1 MSLGALLLGWGPL
14 AIAQP
19 SLFAE
24 AVSNAPTHASVPLE
38 AKESVGKV
46 ESIDA
51 HAPIARS
58 PLHSHTRRVT
68 KKSIATLLPSTAPQ
82 ELRDPYDA
90 LTPQKKDG
98 EPRSLGVPDDISIDQ
113 DAITQ
118 DLEEEPEPQEP
129 SEQPSP
135 ETDDRPRESVPNL
148 MPTRAQPALESL
160 PLLDTRD
167 FPHHSPYR
175 SLGEYDWRLTRRVL
189 EEQQAT
195 PAHDAEGT
203 MICDIHYFAYDIF
216 LPDEPFPLFL
226 NRLHATTREEVL
238 RYRASVEPGDTYSV
252 LLGEDV
258 REQIWDTEIF
268 STVVAVP
275 VEHEEKACVDL
286 YIITRDLWSLR
297 FGFKPQISGGVL
309 EKLELSIIETNFLG
323 LNDSLGL
330 GFSMDQGAWE
340 IGPTWTTTWPGGAN
354 LDIQETFRLVFDREF
369 GGYDG
374 IRNDLRVERPL
385 RSSWDADAW
394 FVDTSI
400 KSAHKRVFDG
410 RKIHA
415 VEYRDVETGEAYRVD
430 ERWHELRLKLD
441 GGYVRAWGLRYKTL
455 VTAGA
460 FVDVRQVRAE
470 PRDASIPDAVLEQF
484 RIDRLPRQ
492 ERAIGPAFT
501 WEWYSN
507 RYFHLTNYER
517 FEISESYKKGIH
529 LKAELR
535 YSDPIF
541 GADVRFIDGTLG
553 ARYVA
558 PLGEDAFWDVAA
570 MGRIRWGG
578 DGFVDRRLEFSSRLV
593 MPSGPLG
600 RFVGRG
606 WVRLLRED
614 DANERFR
621 LGAAEGLRGERGHA
635 AEGRNAWIVNLE
647 WRSKPVEVLSTFL
660 GFAAFVDL
668 GAAWEQHD
676 PIHTHA
682 SVGAGLR
689 FMAPQAMALPV
700 AIDVSWPVGYGVW
713 RRGMPAPVISL
724 RFGQV
729 FEPTS
734 DFVLDE
740 FYQ

>member
-1 MSLGALLLGWGPL
+1 VSRPIPHTQLRAKRRHGRGFLLGSLLLALSVGLP
-14 AIAQP
+14 
-19 SLFAE
+19 
-24 AVSNAPTHASVPLE
+24 AVSHAQHEALDVDHRRVAHLAPPTTPEETRASTP
-38 AKESVGKV
+38 
-46 ESIDA
+46 
-51 HAPIARS
+51 S
-58 PLHSHTRRVT
+58 PLLAEERTDGHTLQV
-68 KKSIATLLPSTAPQ
+68 S
-82 ELRDPYDA
+82 
-90 LTPQKKDG
+90 
-98 EPRSLGVPDDISIDQ
+98 DDIAIDQ
-113 DAITQ
+113 ES
-118 DLEEEPEPQEP
+118 LEDRDTIEGQEYDDKARDEIAP
-129 SEQPSP
+129 SQENEAQ
-135 ETDDRPRESVPNL
+135 DRPSVPNL
-148 MPTRAQPALESL
+148 MPTEVPTPPDFLSMETTRA
-160 PLLDTRD
+160 

-175 SLGEYDWRLTRRVL
+175 SLGEYDWRLTKRVL
-189 EEQQAT
+189 AEQNAT
-195 PAHDAEGT
+195 PAHDAEDT
-203 MICDIHYFAYDIF
+203 MICAIRYFAYDIF

-226 NRLHATTREEVL
+226 NKLHATTREDVL
-238 RYRASVEPGDTYSV
+238 RHRASIEPGDTYSV

-268 STVVAVP
+268 STVVAMP
-275 VEHEEKACVDL
+275 VENPEKACVDL
-286 YIITRDLWSLR
+286 YVITRDLWSLR
-297 FGFKPQISGGVL
+297 LGFKPQISGGVL
-309 EKLELSIIETNFLG
+309 EKLELSIVETNFLG

-340 IGPTWTTTWPGGAN
+340 IGPVWSTTWPGGVN
-354 LDIQETFRLVFDREF
+354 LDIQENFRLVFDREF

-374 IRNDLRVERPL
+374 IRNELRVERPL
-385 RSSWDADAW
+385 RSSWDVDAW

-400 KSAHKRVFDG
+400 KSARKRVFDG
-410 RKIHA
+410 RRIHA
-415 VEYRDVETGEAYRVD
+415 VEYRDVDTGETYSVD

-460 FVDVRQVRAE
+460 FVDLRQVRAA
-470 PRDASIPDAVLEQF
+470 PMDDGIPETVLEQF

-492 ERAIGPAFT
+492 ERAIGPTFS

-517 FEISESYKKGIH
+517 FEISESYRKGIH

-558 PLGEDAFWDVAA
+558 PLGEDAFWDAA
-570 MGRIRWGG
+570 TMGRIRWGA
-578 DGFVDRRLEFSSRLV
+578 DGFVDRRMEFSTRLV

-600 RFVGRG
+600 RFVTRG
-606 WVRLLRED
+606 WVRLLRAD

-621 LGAAEGLRGERGHA
+621 IGAAEGLRGERGHV
-635 AEGRNAWIVNLE
+635 AEGHNAWIANIE

-668 GAAWEQHD
+668 GSAWEQD
-676 PIHTHA
+676 EAIITYA
-682 SVGAGLR
+682 SIGAGLR

-700 AIDVSWPVGYGVW
+700 AIDVSLPVGYGIW
-713 RRGMPAPVISL
+713 KRGMPAPVISL

-734 DFVLDE
+734 NFVLDE